1 MKLPKFMDDIAW
13 YKQAID
19 EIADVNFIEWA

>member
-19 EIADVNFIEWA
+19 EIADVNFIE